1 MLMNTGKLMFVPL
14 VLAACTTFALAQ
26 AMQQAKPEEP
36 RTIGQ
41 VLERSVGMLESEFV
55 PAAEAMAEDKYS
67 FAPTEGEFKGVRNF
81 GQQVK
86 HVAAVNYIL
95 GGAIRGEKPP
105 AQTGG
110 ENGPDAV
117 KSKADIVT
125 YLKDSFAYLKKSAGT
140 IDEKNAAAAIKSPFG
155 EGSAT
160 RLGLAT
166 LGVGHGFDHYGQLVE
181 YLRMNKIIPPA
192 SR

>member
-1 MLMNTGKLMFVPL
+1 MKKNSLFALLF
-14 VLAACTTFALAQ
+14 VLACVTFGLAQ
-26 AMQQAKPEEP
+26 ANKPEEP

-41 VLERSVGMLESEFV
+41 VLERSVKMVESEFV
-55 PAAEAMAEDKYS
+55 PAAEAMPEDKYS

-81 GQQVK
+81 ARQVK

-95 GGAIRGEKPP
+95 GGAILAEKPP
-105 AQTGG
+105 AETGG
-110 ENGPDAV
+110 EDGPDSA
-117 KSKADIVT
+117 KTKADIVK
-125 YLKDSFAYLKKSAGT
+125 YLKDSFAYLHKAVGA
-140 IDEKNAAAAIKSPFG
+140 IDANNAAAAIKSPFG

-160 RLGLAT
+160 RLGLAA
-166 LGVGHGFDHYGQLVE
+166 LGVGHCFNHYGQLVE